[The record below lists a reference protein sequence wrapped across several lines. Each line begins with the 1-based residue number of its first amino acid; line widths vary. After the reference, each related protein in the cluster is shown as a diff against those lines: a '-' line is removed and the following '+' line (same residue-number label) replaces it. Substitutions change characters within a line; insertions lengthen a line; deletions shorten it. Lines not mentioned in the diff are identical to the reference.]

1 MISHV
6 DITDMHV
13 VQRTLSHQASHD
25 ALTGLPNRHLLTDR
39 LSQALR
45 VGARRGREV
54 GVACLD
60 LDRFKRVNDSFGHPA
75 GDALLVQVAER
86 LSRQMRASDT
96 LARLSGGEFVVVW
109 QDIDS
114 AEDATLLCQRLA
126 ESLKDPFDLGVAT
139 VDISA
144 SIGAVIGRPHEGVE
158 DLLKAADAAMYE
170 AKRRGGG
177 RIRVFNN
184 ESRQGVEE
192 VSATEVDLRAALS
205 RSELVV
211 HYQPVIDLASGA
223 AVAVEALVRWQHPK
237 RGLLPPA
244 HFIPIAE
251 ASGLVVP
258 LDRWVL
264 ERACRD
270 AAAFS
275 GLAEGIDV
283 AVNLSARHLGEP
295 DILKHVSE
303 ALLHSG
309 LAADRL
315 LLEVTESAVMED
327 AEAAAAALD
336 ALSQMGVR
344 IAIDDFGTGYS
355 SLLYVR
361 RFPVSA
367 LKLDRAFV
375 SGIDLNPGDEAICGS
390 VVSLAHAVGATS
402 IAEGVET
409 MEQYAAL
416 GAFGCQQAQGYLWS
430 PAVAVEEL
438 ADVLLTCAAV
448 PLLVST
454 ATAGEKQ
461 KSDAITRAVA
471 VAADKTA
478 EGAESARVA
487 RAAAVTLAADTVA
500 LTAAKTA
507 RAVRL
512 QAEASAAKVA
522 TAASDAA
529 TALADSLSEG
539 DPAAAVTAFRLAA
552 TVSAAAEA
560 KAEETALA
568 AALVARAVAAAASQ
582 TALTASAAAVAL
594 EAEVASAA
602 AGVRAVVAET
612 ARPTSQGPAADEE
625 REPWLA
631 VS

>member
-1 MISHV
+1 
-6 DITDMHV
+6 
-13 VQRTLSHQASHD
+13 
-25 ALTGLPNRHLLTDR
+25 
-39 LSQALR
+39 
-45 VGARRGREV
+45 
-54 GVACLD
+54 
-60 LDRFKRVNDSFGHPA
+60 
-75 GDALLVQVAER
+75 
-86 LSRQMRASDT
+86 
-96 LARLSGGEFVVVW
+96 
-109 QDIDS
+109 
-114 AEDATLLCQRLA
+114 
-126 ESLKDPFDLGVAT
+126 
-139 VDISA
+139 
-144 SIGAVIGRPHEGVE
+144 
-158 DLLKAADAAMYE
+158 
-170 AKRRGGG
+170 
-177 RIRVFNN
+177 
-184 ESRQGVEE
+184 
-192 VSATEVDLRAALS
+192 
-205 RSELVV
+205 
-211 HYQPVIDLASGA
+211 
-223 AVAVEALVRWQHPK
+223 
-237 RGLLPPA
+237 
-244 HFIPIAE
+244 
-251 ASGLVVP
+251 

-500 LTAAKTA
+500 LTAAKPRGPCDCRPRPQRRRWRPR
-507 RAVRL
+507 RAMRRRH
-512 QAEASAAKVA
+512 SRTHCPKA
-522 TAASDAA
+522 TPQPRSPRFDWRRQSRPQ
-529 TALADSLSEG
+529 LRPRPRKPHSLRHSWPE
-539 DPAAAVTAFRLAA
+539 P
-552 TVSAAAEA
+552 S
-560 KAEETALA
+560 
-568 AALVARAVAAAASQ
+568 
-582 TALTASAAAVAL
+582 
-594 EAEVASAA
+594 
-602 AGVRAVVAET
+602 
-612 ARPTSQGPAADEE
+612 RPQRPK
-625 REPWLA
+625 LL
-631 VS
+631 